1 MSVLVFEHEQ
11 DFGPSRL
18 GRALN
23 QYGHRLNIRRLWAGE
38 ACPPDLDDMQA
49 VISLGGAM
57 PMSQALKVPWHHS
70 EAALIKM
77 AHERDLPVVGV
88 GTGSLIVAAAL
99 GGSVGP
105 LADGAA
111 EIGWR
116 EAKLSFPGT
125 VDTILSG
132 QPWRSMQVV
141 WQSEQVL
148 TLPAGG
154 APLAGTKKCR
164 TLMWRAGVRTYGF
177 GQQFELDATDIT
189 RLSQRFATQRQGAG
203 QTHEQIMRA
212 TREFMPGFDR
222 LSERLCRCLA
232 DYLLASALRQV
243 S

>member
-18 GRALN
+18 GRMLN
-23 QYGHRLNIRRLWAGE
+23 HYGHRLNIRRFWAGE
-38 ACPPDLDDMQA
+38 TYPPDLDDVQGI
-49 VISLGGAM
+49 ISLGGAM
-57 PMSQALKVPWHHS
+57 SMAEALKAPWHKG
-70 EAALIKM
+70 EATLIKM

-99 GGSVGP
+99 GGAVGP
-105 LADGAA
+105 LADGAS

-116 EAKLSFPGT
+116 ESKMAFSGT
-125 VDTILSG
+125 MDTILSG
-132 QPWRSMQVV
+132 QPWKSMQFV
-141 WQSEQVL
+141 WQTEQVV

-154 APLAGTKKCR
+154 APLSGTKKCR

-177 GQQFELDATDIT
+177 GQPFELDASDIT
-189 RLSQRFATQRQGAG
+189 RLSQRHAKQRQAAG
-203 QTHEQIMRA
+203 QTHDQLMRG
-212 TREFMPGFDR
+212 TREYMAGFDR

-232 DYLLASALRQV
+232 DFLLPSPLRQV